1 MDQSVKIRRI
11 LVQLQKRRV
20 LKLLFTGWVLTQ
32 DQLHTLGEALLGQ
45 LQFNTYQVE
54 LILNKS
60 FVNLKQKVVTIQQ
73 AEPLN
78 PSETGLGLLLELL
91 LLLKLTKLILALHI
105 LLLILR
111 QRHLVHVYACVQ
123 RHGLTLRYHAVQD
136 VALPDPREPLK
147 SWVVRTSHWRRIHL
161 RLILLLLKNLQSYS
175 RIYAIGR
182 CQRLCL
188 ESEWQLF
195 LFRPLTVNVSLLLVL
210 LK

>member
-73 AEPLN
+73 AVPLN

-91 LLLKLTKLILALHI
+91 LLLKLT
-105 LLLILR
+105 
-111 QRHLVHVYACVQ
+111 
-123 RHGLTLRYHAVQD
+123 
-136 VALPDPREPLK
+136 
-147 SWVVRTSHWRRIHL
+147 
-161 RLILLLLKNLQSYS
+161 
-175 RIYAIGR
+175 
-182 CQRLCL
+182 
-188 ESEWQLF
+188 
-195 LFRPLTVNVSLLLVL
+195 
-210 LK
+210 